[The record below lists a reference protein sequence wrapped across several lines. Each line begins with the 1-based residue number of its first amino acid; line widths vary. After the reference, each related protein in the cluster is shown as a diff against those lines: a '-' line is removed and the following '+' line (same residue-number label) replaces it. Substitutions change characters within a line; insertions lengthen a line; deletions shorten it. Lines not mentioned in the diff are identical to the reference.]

1 MTFGRKFAIIPFE
14 PFGRFTIR
22 LKGGLLFLFTESQM
36 SKEEGKLTPEEVMQS
51 LQDHEEGCEKRQK
64 VTNKGF
70 DKLEERFDR
79 LEERFDR
86 LEGRFDRLER
96 RFDRLERRFDRLE
109 DKVDRINNWL
119 LGLAGMILASVGV
132 NIAAMAYF
140 TS

>member
-1 MTFGRKFAIIPFE
+1 
-14 PFGRFTIR
+14 
-22 LKGGLLFLFTESQM
+22 M

-79 LEERFDR
+79 LE
-86 LEGRFDRLER
+86 G

-119 LGLAGMILASVGV
+119 LGLAGMILVSVGV

>member
-22 LKGGLLFLFTESQM
+22 LKGGLLFLFMESQM

-70 DKLEERFDR
+70 DK